1 MTRLTRRDALLGRLL
16 PPSIISAALFFLACG
31 VQGPPLPPRVEQPAS
46 VKDLAVAQRGR
57 TLELSFTLPVL
68 ATDGERLTKPLE
80 VQVFRTVT
88 PPGRDNPNTP
98 TWASPWL
105 TLPAEDL
112 TRHTEGEKV
121 VLPIAL
127 SAEEPQPG
135 STFVFAVRALTRGF
149 RRRPV
154 ESGFSN
160 AVQATVLDVPEPVKD
175 LQVHAAEHAL
185 ELSWSL
191 PTRTLS
197 GQPVSG
203 PVAYRVFRS
212 RTGKPGS
219 FQVLGESSTAS
230 YHDAAFEFERTY
242 FYKVAAVP
250 REAGALAQ
258 SEDSAVVEI
267 TPRDVFPP
275 AAPQGLSAIY
285 TADAVE
291 LVWTASAEP
300 DLASYNVYRRE
311 EAGAAQRVNPE
322 PLRTPIFRDT
332 SVKAEHR
339 YAYYVTAL
347 DLTNNESVPS
357 EEVPVE
363 TR

>member
-1 MTRLTRRDALLGRLL
+1 M
-16 PPSIISAALFFLACG
+16 
-31 VQGPPLPPRVEQPAS
+31 
-46 VKDLAVAQRGR
+46 AQRGR

-68 ATDGERLTKPLE
+68 ATDGQRLTKPLE

-112 TRHTEGEKV
+112 TRHTEGKKV
-121 VLPIAL
+121 VFPIAL
-127 SAEEPQPG
+127 SAEESQQG

-160 AVQATVLDVPEPVKD
+160 VIQATVLDVPQPVKD
-175 LQVHAAEHAL
+175 LQVQAAEHAL

-191 PTRTLS
+191 PARTLS
-197 GQPVSG
+197 DQPVSG

-219 FQVLGESSTAS
+219 FQLLGESSTAS
-230 YHDAAFEFERTY
+230 YRDAAFEFERTL
-242 FYKVAAVP
+242 FYKVATVS
-250 REAGALAQ
+250 REAGRLAQ

-275 AAPQGLSAIY
+275 AAPQDLSVIY

-291 LVWTASAEP
+291 LIWAANTEP

-332 SVKAEHR
+332 SVKAEHK

-357 EEVPVE
+357 EEIPVE

>member
-1 MTRLTRRDALLGRLL
+1 
-16 PPSIISAALFFLACG
+16 
-31 VQGPPLPPRVEQPAS
+31 
-46 VKDLAVAQRGR
+46 VAQRGR

-68 ATDGERLTKPLE
+68 ATDGERLSKPLE
-80 VQVFRTVT
+80 IQILRAVT
-88 PPGRDNPNTP
+88 PAGGDTSSTLTGLNL
-98 TWASPWL
+98 WL
-105 TLPAEDL
+105 
-112 TRHTEGEKV
+112 
-121 VLPIAL
+121 AL
-127 SAEEPQPG
+127 SAEDSARCKQGEKIVFPATLSDEEFRQG
-135 STFVFAVRALTRGF
+135 RDSTLAFAVRTLTRGF

-154 ESGFSN
+154 ESGTSK
-160 AVQATVLDVPEPVKD
+160 VVHTTVLDVTEPVKD
-175 LQVHAAEHAL
+175 LQVQAAEHAL

-191 PTRTLS
+191 PARTLS

-219 FQVLGESSTAS
+219 FQLLGESSTAS
-230 YHDAAFEFERTY
+230 YRDAAFEFERTY
-242 FYKVAAVP
+242 FYKVATVS
-250 REAGALAQ
+250 REAGRLAQ

-275 AAPQGLSAIY
+275 AAPQDLSVIY

-291 LVWTASAEP
+291 LIWAANTEP
-300 DLASYNVYRRE
+300 DLAGYNVYRRE

-332 SVKAEHR
+332 SVKAEHK
-339 YAYYVTAL
+339 YAYYVTAR

>member
-1 MTRLTRRDALLGRLL
+1 
-16 PPSIISAALFFLACG
+16 
-31 VQGPPLPPRVEQPAS
+31 
-46 VKDLAVAQRGR
+46 VAQRGR
-57 TLELSFTLPVL
+57 TLELSFTLPLL

-80 VQVFRTVT
+80 VQVFRTIT
-88 PPGRDNPNTP
+88 PPGHDNPNTP

-105 TLPAEDL
+105 TLLAEDL

-121 VLPIAL
+121 VFPIVL
-127 SAEEPQPG
+127 SVEEFQQG
-135 STFVFAVRALTRGF
+135 TTFVFAVRALTRGF

-160 AVQATVLDVPEPVKD
+160 VIQATVLDVPEPVKD

-191 PTRTLS
+191 PARTLS
-197 GQPVSG
+197 GQPVSS

-212 RTGKPGS
+212 RTGKLGS
-219 FQVLGESSTAS
+219 FQLLGESSTAS
-230 YHDAAFEFERTY
+230 YRDAAFEFERTY
-242 FYKVAAVP
+242 FYKVATVS
-250 REAGALAQ
+250 REVGRFAQ

-275 AAPQGLSAIY
+275 AAPQDLSVIY

-291 LVWTASAEP
+291 LIWAANTEP
-300 DLASYNVYRRE
+300 DLAGYNVYRRE

-332 SVKAEHR
+332 CVKAEHK
-339 YAYYVTAL
+339 YIYYVTAR
-347 DLTNNESVPS
+347 DLTNNESIPS